1 MIIALFTT
9 CIFAQEEQY
18 HAAMKKSLESMDQA
32 SGPEQYLECSG
43 SFERIATAEKSKWL
57 PYYYASHCL
66 IMFSLNEANG
76 EQKDL
81 VLDRAQEMLN
91 QALELEPEE
100 SELHVLQA
108 FLYPGRIMIDP
119 VNRGASYMEM
129 TFLALETAKKLNPNN
144 PRIYFLEGTYKMN
157 IPPSMGGGA
166 EAAKPILGEA
176 ISKFESFDNPTPFWP
191 TWGKEATQA
200 ELEKL
205 LYTQIK

>member
-1 MIIALFTT
+1 MSTIIIALFAT
-9 CIFAQEEQY
+9 CMFAQEEQY
-18 HAAMKKSLESMDQA
+18 HAAMKEALESMDQA
-32 SGPEQYLECSG
+32 SVPEQYLECSG

-66 IMFSLNEANG
+66 VMLSFNEANL

-81 VLDRAQEMLN
+81 VLDRAQEMLD

-129 TFLALETAKKLNPNN
+129 TFLALETAKQLNPDN

-166 EAAKPILGEA
+166 EAAKPILEEA
-176 ISKFESFDNPTPFWP
+176 IARFESFDNSIPFWP
-191 TWGKEATQA
+191 TWGEEGTLA

-205 LYTQIK
+205 Q